1 MKFSLLWIPAFAG
14 MTMAEITAANEGV
27 IEIPVVFDTTQTP
40 ALSTELRVGAGVG
53 FTHYLFDFHNFH
65 LGYGFSATFL
75 PSFWRGTQ
83 KVYSVGFDTELAGR
97 FYLAYGFDGTTF
109 SFWPYV
115 FIGPDAQL
123 KFTKLNV
130 FQDSDHV
137 YAFDFGFLGGIG
149 IKTRLG
155 GFEVKADT
163 AAGYGLSGVNLRT
176 TIMFGFGI
184 F

>member
-1 MKFSLLWIPAFAG
+1 VKWFFLLVFVLGGNVCADRA
-14 MTMAEITAANEGV
+14 V
-27 IEIPVVFDTTQTP
+27 IEFPIAFDTTQTP
-40 ALSTELRVGAGVG
+40 SLSTELRVGAGLG
-53 FTHYLFDFHNFH
+53 FTHYFFDFHGFH
-65 LGYGFSATFL
+65 LGYGLGLTFL

-83 KVYSVGFDTELAGR
+83 KVYSVGFDSELSGR
-97 FYLAYGFDGTTF
+97 FNLAYGFDGTTF

-115 FIGPDAQL
+115 FIGPDIQL
-123 KFTKLNV
+123 KITKLNV
-130 FQDSDHV
+130 FEDADRV
-137 YAFDFGFLGGIG
+137 YAFDFGFLGGAG

-155 GFEVKADT
+155 GFEVKIDT